1 MLGVSTLRAVTH
13 KVGVRGMSERHPR
26 RVSVATHSHPL
37 FLLEQDQR
45 RGCESQQH
53 TGRGEDLEKKV
64 RALSGVRP
72 TELAL
77 ELAGA
82 VRAVSNQ
89 HDSVAGEAYADRGIR
104 PGTGAVCQLR

>member
-1 MLGVSTLRAVTH
+1 
-13 KVGVRGMSERHPR
+13 
-26 RVSVATHSHPL
+26 
-37 FLLEQDQR
+37 
-45 RGCESQQH
+45 
-53 TGRGEDLEKKV
+53 
-64 RALSGVRP
+64 VRP